1 MTFHKSA
8 KTHHY
13 HIYPPSTISFSSSS
27 LEQTHLTI
35 LEKFL
40 LIIITTNK
48 KSQEWKKR
56 MMFDKKTSG
65 QALIFETKYACG
77 FFFFPT
83 KTLRRVNECE
93 NEMVFFRFLSND

>member
-1 MTFHKSA
+1 M
-8 KTHHY
+8 
-13 HIYPPSTISFSSSS
+13 
-27 LEQTHLTI
+27 
-35 LEKFL
+35 EKK
-40 LIIITTNK
+40 NDVR
-48 KSQEWKKR
+48 Q
-56 MMFDKKTSG
+56 KTSG